1 MILIFLKLC
10 FIQDKYQKI
19 NFSVC
24 LKFIKNF
31 LCYFNVHKYKPS
43 IANSSYWDID
53 AWLGAGE
60 LLLSTSLRPSGVNV
74 CPISLGFLTRPDP
87 PKPDASLFPE
97 GTPSF
102 LGVGT
107 FAESASELPGLLC
120 LPRAIKSP
128 GGAICA
134 IKQNI
139 YFSKINKLM
148 SVSYALAHCCN
159 ISQMLPHGCILNT

>member
-19 NFSVC
+19 KFSVC
-24 LKFIKNF
+24 LKFIKIF
-31 LCYFNVHKYKPS
+31 CYFNVHKYKPS

-74 CPISLGFLTRPDP
+74 CPISFGFLTRPDP

-148 SVSYALAHCCN
+148 IVSYALAATAVKCCHMN
-159 ISQMLPHGCILNT
+159 VF